1 MVRANGAVSLREL
14 ARVVQTSEVTVRR
27 DVRALEAEGLL
38 DRRHGGAVLP
48 GGFTRESGFPQKSH
62 LATAEKTAIADVAA
76 SLVEEGEA
84 VVVGAGTT
92 TQELARRLARVPG
105 LTVVTNSLLVAQ
117 ALAHANRV
125 EVVMTGGTL
134 RGSNYALVGSGAE
147 QSLQGLRVSRAFL
160 SGSGLTAER
169 GLSTSN
175 MLSASVDRALVQA
188 AAEVV
193 VLADHT
199 KLGTDTMFQTVPT
212 DVMTRLVTDE
222 PPPHDDRAAT
232 ELQAL
237 ADQGVQ
243 ITVAGAA
250 AASGGDGMH
259 PRRPRR
265 DSPSRSSA
273 GAARR
278 PNSAARP
285 PVGPGRT
292 GTGEGGGHAAAVTRR
307 RLGRAPE
314 GREALPETGRA
325 SIRTGPT
332 AKIRWGRCAVPAPL
346 LAAHASKYRHDGVA
360 AHLDDATV
368 ILNDDDEPS
377 GRRYDEHVGPHGVVA
392 DASVER
398 LDEIAEIRGFDEIRT
413 LIRVEARAVHHDEGA
428 FEVVAVR
435 QEVILDGI
443 GVAFCEVERP
453 PVVEGNAGH
462 SVRVVCRRSG
472 EDRIQ
477 YPFREVPVDVPRC
490 CGHRLPIGEGSAPK
504 IRLPHKEVVQTAA
517 GEVGGDLQEIIFIG
531 HEEALYHWRQ

>member
-62 LATAEKTAIADVAA
+62 LATAEKTAIADLAA
-76 SLVEEGEA
+76 GFVEEGEA
-84 VVVGAGTT
+84 IVVGAGTT

-188 AAEVV
+188 AGEVV

-199 KLGTDTMFQTVPT
+199 KLGSDTMFQTVPT
-212 DVMTRLVTDE
+212 DVITRLVTDE
-222 PPPHDDRAAT
+222 PPAHDDRAAT

-243 ITVAGAA
+243 ISVAGSSLGGQAPDRPGPEAA
-250 AASGGDGMH
+250 
-259 PRRPRR
+259 PPERRGPRR
-265 DSPSRSSA
+265 DVPLPGQRRSHPGAA
-273 GAARR
+273 GAPQLR
-278 PNSAARP
+278 PAGSL
-285 PVGPGRT
+285 GDGRV
-292 GTGEGGGHAAAVTRR
+292 ADLAPRR
-307 RLGRAPE
+307 R
-314 GREALPETGRA
+314 
-325 SIRTGPT
+325 
-332 AKIRWGRCAVPAPL
+332 
-346 LAAHASKYRHDGVA
+346 
-360 AHLDDATV
+360 
-368 ILNDDDEPS
+368 
-377 GRRYDEHVGPHGVVA
+377 
-392 DASVER
+392 
-398 LDEIAEIRGFDEIRT
+398 
-413 LIRVEARAVHHDEGA
+413 
-428 FEVVAVR
+428 
-435 QEVILDGI
+435 
-443 GVAFCEVERP
+443 
-453 PVVEGNAGH
+453 
-462 SVRVVCRRSG
+462 
-472 EDRIQ
+472 
-477 YPFREVPVDVPRC
+477 
-490 CGHRLPIGEGSAPK
+490 
-504 IRLPHKEVVQTAA
+504 
-517 GEVGGDLQEIIFIG
+517 
-531 HEEALYHWRQ
+531 

>member
-1 MVRANGAVSLREL
+1 MFAAERRQLILEMVRANGAVSLREL

-62 LATAEKTAIADVAA
+62 LATAEKTAIADLAA
-76 SLVEEGEA
+76 GLVEEGEA
-84 VVVGAGTT
+84 IVVGAGTT

-188 AAEVV
+188 AGEVV

-212 DVMTRLVTDE
+212 DLITRLVTDE
-222 PPPHDDRAAT
+222 PPTHDDRAVT

-243 ITVAGAA
+243 IAVAGQAGGGA
-250 AASGGDGMH
+250 GGDTVPTG
-259 PRRPRR
+259 RQPRR
-265 DSPSRSSA
+265 DMPLPGPRRGQVPGAGPQLRSATVLGEQSPGER
-273 GAARR
+273 ARV
-278 PNSAARP
+278 ADL
-285 PVGPGRT
+285 
-292 GTGEGGGHAAAVTRR
+292 RR
-307 RLGRAPE
+307 R
-314 GREALPETGRA
+314 
-325 SIRTGPT
+325 
-332 AKIRWGRCAVPAPL
+332 
-346 LAAHASKYRHDGVA
+346 
-360 AHLDDATV
+360 
-368 ILNDDDEPS
+368 
-377 GRRYDEHVGPHGVVA
+377 
-392 DASVER
+392 
-398 LDEIAEIRGFDEIRT
+398 
-413 LIRVEARAVHHDEGA
+413 
-428 FEVVAVR
+428 
-435 QEVILDGI
+435 
-443 GVAFCEVERP
+443 
-453 PVVEGNAGH
+453 
-462 SVRVVCRRSG
+462 
-472 EDRIQ
+472 
-477 YPFREVPVDVPRC
+477 
-490 CGHRLPIGEGSAPK
+490 
-504 IRLPHKEVVQTAA
+504 
-517 GEVGGDLQEIIFIG
+517 
-531 HEEALYHWRQ
+531 

>member
-1 MVRANGAVSLREL
+1 MVVGVTVGFVFAAERRQLILEMVRANGAVSLREL

-62 LATAEKTAIADVAA
+62 LATAEKTAIADLAA
-76 SLVEEGEA
+76 SFVDEGEA

-212 DVMTRLVTDE
+212 DVITRLVTDE
-222 PPPHDDRAAT
+222 PPAHDDRAAT

-237 ADQGVQ
+237 ADQGVH
-243 ITVAGAA
+243 ISVAGPGAG
-250 AASGGDGMH
+250 SGSGTGAVHGEADRQARRRDVPPLPGQRRSLPLGHGQPPGTVQGGPPGAQLRSAVSLGDQATARVADLA
-259 PRRPRR
+259 PRRR
-265 DSPSRSSA
+265 
-273 GAARR
+273 
-278 PNSAARP
+278 
-285 PVGPGRT
+285 
-292 GTGEGGGHAAAVTRR
+292 
-307 RLGRAPE
+307 
-314 GREALPETGRA
+314 
-325 SIRTGPT
+325 
-332 AKIRWGRCAVPAPL
+332 
-346 LAAHASKYRHDGVA
+346 
-360 AHLDDATV
+360 
-368 ILNDDDEPS
+368 
-377 GRRYDEHVGPHGVVA
+377 
-392 DASVER
+392 
-398 LDEIAEIRGFDEIRT
+398 
-413 LIRVEARAVHHDEGA
+413 
-428 FEVVAVR
+428 
-435 QEVILDGI
+435 
-443 GVAFCEVERP
+443 
-453 PVVEGNAGH
+453 
-462 SVRVVCRRSG
+462 
-472 EDRIQ
+472 
-477 YPFREVPVDVPRC
+477 
-490 CGHRLPIGEGSAPK
+490 
-504 IRLPHKEVVQTAA
+504 
-517 GEVGGDLQEIIFIG
+517 
-531 HEEALYHWRQ
+531 

>member
-1 MVRANGAVSLREL
+1 MFAAERRQLILEMVRANGAVSLREL

-62 LATAEKTAIADVAA
+62 LATAEKTAIADLAA
-76 SLVEEGEA
+76 GLVEEGEA
-84 VVVGAGTT
+84 IVVGAGTT

-212 DVMTRLVTDE
+212 DLITRLVTDE
-222 PPPHDDRAAT
+222 PPAHDDRALT

-243 ITVAGAA
+243 IAVAGSSAGGA
-250 AASGGDGMH
+250 GGDPVPVG
-259 PRRPRR
+259 RQPRR
-265 DSPSRSSA
+265 DMPLPGQRRGQVPGTAPQLRSA
-273 GAARR
+273 TVLGEQPPGERARV
-278 PNSAARP
+278 ADL
-285 PVGPGRT
+285 
-292 GTGEGGGHAAAVTRR
+292 RR
-307 RLGRAPE
+307 R
-314 GREALPETGRA
+314 
-325 SIRTGPT
+325 
-332 AKIRWGRCAVPAPL
+332 
-346 LAAHASKYRHDGVA
+346 
-360 AHLDDATV
+360 
-368 ILNDDDEPS
+368 
-377 GRRYDEHVGPHGVVA
+377 
-392 DASVER
+392 
-398 LDEIAEIRGFDEIRT
+398 
-413 LIRVEARAVHHDEGA
+413 
-428 FEVVAVR
+428 
-435 QEVILDGI
+435 
-443 GVAFCEVERP
+443 
-453 PVVEGNAGH
+453 
-462 SVRVVCRRSG
+462 
-472 EDRIQ
+472 
-477 YPFREVPVDVPRC
+477 
-490 CGHRLPIGEGSAPK
+490 
-504 IRLPHKEVVQTAA
+504 
-517 GEVGGDLQEIIFIG
+517 
-531 HEEALYHWRQ
+531 

>member
-1 MVRANGAVSLREL
+1 MFAAERRQLILEMVRANGAVSLREL

-62 LATAEKTAIADVAA
+62 LATAEKTAIADLAA
-76 SLVEEGEA
+76 GLVEEGEA
-84 VVVGAGTT
+84 IVVGAGTT

-199 KLGTDTMFQTVPT
+199 KLGADTMFQTVPT
-212 DVMTRLVTDE
+212 DLITRLVTDE
-222 PPPHDDRAAT
+222 PPVHDDRAAT

-243 ITVAGAA
+243 IAVAGAM
-250 AASGGDGMH
+250 GNPVGDHPPSRTDRRRDVPVPG
-259 PRRPRR
+259 PRRGQLGTPTATL
-265 DSPSRSSA
+265 RSTPLTGEQPGPDRA
-273 GAARR
+273 ERAARV
-278 PNSAARP
+278 ADL
-285 PVGPGRT
+285 
-292 GTGEGGGHAAAVTRR
+292 RR
-307 RLGRAPE
+307 R
-314 GREALPETGRA
+314 
-325 SIRTGPT
+325 
-332 AKIRWGRCAVPAPL
+332 
-346 LAAHASKYRHDGVA
+346 
-360 AHLDDATV
+360 
-368 ILNDDDEPS
+368 
-377 GRRYDEHVGPHGVVA
+377 
-392 DASVER
+392 
-398 LDEIAEIRGFDEIRT
+398 
-413 LIRVEARAVHHDEGA
+413 
-428 FEVVAVR
+428 
-435 QEVILDGI
+435 
-443 GVAFCEVERP
+443 
-453 PVVEGNAGH
+453 
-462 SVRVVCRRSG
+462 
-472 EDRIQ
+472 
-477 YPFREVPVDVPRC
+477 
-490 CGHRLPIGEGSAPK
+490 
-504 IRLPHKEVVQTAA
+504 
-517 GEVGGDLQEIIFIG
+517 
-531 HEEALYHWRQ
+531 

>member
-62 LATAEKTAIADVAA
+62 LATAEKTAIADLAA
-76 SLVEEGEA
+76 GLVEEGEA
-84 VVVGAGTT
+84 IVVGAGTT

-147 QSLQGLRVSRAFL
+147 QSLQGLRVTRAFL

-212 DVMTRLVTDE
+212 DVITRLVTDE
-222 PPPHDDRAAT
+222 PPGHDDRAAT

-243 ITVAGAA
+243 ITVAGGGGRPGRRLPVPSAVQAA
-250 AASGGDGMH
+250 RQQ
-259 PRRPRR
+259 PRRERDVPLPGQRR
-265 DSPSRSSA
+265 NH
-273 GAARR
+273 GA
-278 PNSAARP
+278 
-285 PVGPGRT
+285 GPGRNCAAHCSGSSRPGSGPRASPT
-292 GTGEGGGHAAAVTRR
+292 CAAAEP
-307 RLGRAPE
+307 GRP
-314 GREALPETGRA
+314 RDRA
-325 SIRTGPT
+325 
-332 AKIRWGRCAVPAPL
+332 
-346 LAAHASKYRHDGVA
+346 
-360 AHLDDATV
+360 
-368 ILNDDDEPS
+368 
-377 GRRYDEHVGPHGVVA
+377 
-392 DASVER
+392 
-398 LDEIAEIRGFDEIRT
+398 RG
-413 LIRVEARAVHHDEGA
+413 ARP
-428 FEVVAVR
+428 
-435 QEVILDGI
+435 
-443 GVAFCEVERP
+443 RP
-453 PVVEGNAGH
+453 
-462 SVRVVCRRSG
+462 
-472 EDRIQ
+472 
-477 YPFREVPVDVPRC
+477 
-490 CGHRLPIGEGSAPK
+490 
-504 IRLPHKEVVQTAA
+504 
-517 GEVGGDLQEIIFIG
+517 
-531 HEEALYHWRQ
+531 

>member
-1 MVRANGAVSLREL
+1 VFAAERRQLILEMVRANGAVSLREL

-62 LATAEKTAIADVAA
+62 LATAEKTAIADLAA
-76 SLVEEGEA
+76 GLVEEGEA
-84 VVVGAGTT
+84 IVVGAGTT

-212 DVMTRLVTDE
+212 DLITRLVTDE
-222 PPPHDDRAAT
+222 PPAHDDRAAT

-243 ITVAGAA
+243 IAVAGASGA
-250 AASGGDGMH
+250 PGGDQVPARQQQRRDVPVPG
-259 PRRPRR
+259 PRR
-265 DSPSRSSA
+265 SQLPST
-273 GAARR
+273 
-278 PNSAARP
+278 
-285 PVGPGRT
+285 GPGLRT
-292 GTGEGGGHAAAVTRR
+292 ATALGDPTPGADRARVADLRR
-307 RLGRAPE
+307 R
-314 GREALPETGRA
+314 
-325 SIRTGPT
+325 
-332 AKIRWGRCAVPAPL
+332 
-346 LAAHASKYRHDGVA
+346 
-360 AHLDDATV
+360 
-368 ILNDDDEPS
+368 
-377 GRRYDEHVGPHGVVA
+377 
-392 DASVER
+392 
-398 LDEIAEIRGFDEIRT
+398 
-413 LIRVEARAVHHDEGA
+413 
-428 FEVVAVR
+428 
-435 QEVILDGI
+435 
-443 GVAFCEVERP
+443 
-453 PVVEGNAGH
+453 
-462 SVRVVCRRSG
+462 
-472 EDRIQ
+472 
-477 YPFREVPVDVPRC
+477 
-490 CGHRLPIGEGSAPK
+490 
-504 IRLPHKEVVQTAA
+504 
-517 GEVGGDLQEIIFIG
+517 
-531 HEEALYHWRQ
+531 

>member
-1 MVRANGAVSLREL
+1 MFAAERRQLILEMVRANGAVSLREL

-62 LATAEKTAIADVAA
+62 LATAEKTAIADLAA
-76 SLVEEGEA
+76 GLVEEGEA
-84 VVVGAGTT
+84 IVVGAGTT

-212 DVMTRLVTDE
+212 DLITRLVTDE
-222 PPPHDDRAAT
+222 PPAHDDRALT

-243 ITVAGAA
+243 IAVAGSSAGGGA
-250 AASGGDGMH
+250 GGDPVPAGR
-259 PRRPRR
+259 PPRR
-265 DSPSRSSA
+265 DMPLPGPRRGQVPGTAPQLRSA
-273 GAARR
+273 TVLGEQPPGERARV
-278 PNSAARP
+278 ADL
-285 PVGPGRT
+285 
-292 GTGEGGGHAAAVTRR
+292 RR
-307 RLGRAPE
+307 R
-314 GREALPETGRA
+314 
-325 SIRTGPT
+325 
-332 AKIRWGRCAVPAPL
+332 
-346 LAAHASKYRHDGVA
+346 
-360 AHLDDATV
+360 
-368 ILNDDDEPS
+368 
-377 GRRYDEHVGPHGVVA
+377 
-392 DASVER
+392 
-398 LDEIAEIRGFDEIRT
+398 
-413 LIRVEARAVHHDEGA
+413 
-428 FEVVAVR
+428 
-435 QEVILDGI
+435 
-443 GVAFCEVERP
+443 
-453 PVVEGNAGH
+453 
-462 SVRVVCRRSG
+462 
-472 EDRIQ
+472 
-477 YPFREVPVDVPRC
+477 
-490 CGHRLPIGEGSAPK
+490 
-504 IRLPHKEVVQTAA
+504 
-517 GEVGGDLQEIIFIG
+517 
-531 HEEALYHWRQ
+531 

>member
-1 MVRANGAVSLREL
+1 MFAAERRQLILEMVRANGAVSLREL

-62 LATAEKTAIADVAA
+62 LATAEKTAIADLAA
-76 SLVEEGEA
+76 GLVEEGEA
-84 VVVGAGTT
+84 IVVGAGTT

-212 DVMTRLVTDE
+212 DVITRLVTDE
-222 PPPHDDRAAT
+222 PPAHDDRAAT

-243 ITVAGAA
+243 IAVAGASGA
-250 AASGGDGMH
+250 PGGDQVPARRQERRDVPVPG
-259 PRRPRR
+259 PRRSQLP
-265 DSPSRSSA
+265 SA
-273 GAARR
+273 GPSLRTATALGEPTPAAER
-278 PNSAARP
+278 AR
-285 PVGPGRT
+285 V
-292 GTGEGGGHAAAVTRR
+292 ADLRR
-307 RLGRAPE
+307 R
-314 GREALPETGRA
+314 
-325 SIRTGPT
+325 
-332 AKIRWGRCAVPAPL
+332 
-346 LAAHASKYRHDGVA
+346 
-360 AHLDDATV
+360 
-368 ILNDDDEPS
+368 
-377 GRRYDEHVGPHGVVA
+377 
-392 DASVER
+392 
-398 LDEIAEIRGFDEIRT
+398 
-413 LIRVEARAVHHDEGA
+413 
-428 FEVVAVR
+428 
-435 QEVILDGI
+435 
-443 GVAFCEVERP
+443 
-453 PVVEGNAGH
+453 
-462 SVRVVCRRSG
+462 
-472 EDRIQ
+472 
-477 YPFREVPVDVPRC
+477 
-490 CGHRLPIGEGSAPK
+490 
-504 IRLPHKEVVQTAA
+504 
-517 GEVGGDLQEIIFIG
+517 
-531 HEEALYHWRQ
+531 

>member
-76 SLVEEGEA
+76 GLVQEGEA
-84 VVVGAGTT
+84 IVVGAGTT

-212 DVMTRLVTDE
+212 DVITRLVTDE
-222 PPPHDDRAAT
+222 PPGHDDRAAM

-243 ITVAGAA
+243 ITVAGSGPATAGAEAA
-250 AASGGDGMH
+250 
-259 PRRPRR
+259 PRGRQPRR
-265 DSPSRSSA
+265 DVPLPGQRGS
-273 GAARR
+273 
-278 PNSAARP
+278 RP
-285 PVGPGRT
+285 PGPQLRSAPLSGDSPQDRQPRV
-292 GTGEGGGHAAAVTRR
+292 ADLRR
-307 RLGRAPE
+307 R
-314 GREALPETGRA
+314 
-325 SIRTGPT
+325 
-332 AKIRWGRCAVPAPL
+332 
-346 LAAHASKYRHDGVA
+346 
-360 AHLDDATV
+360 
-368 ILNDDDEPS
+368 
-377 GRRYDEHVGPHGVVA
+377 
-392 DASVER
+392 
-398 LDEIAEIRGFDEIRT
+398 
-413 LIRVEARAVHHDEGA
+413 
-428 FEVVAVR
+428 
-435 QEVILDGI
+435 
-443 GVAFCEVERP
+443 
-453 PVVEGNAGH
+453 
-462 SVRVVCRRSG
+462 
-472 EDRIQ
+472 
-477 YPFREVPVDVPRC
+477 
-490 CGHRLPIGEGSAPK
+490 
-504 IRLPHKEVVQTAA
+504 
-517 GEVGGDLQEIIFIG
+517 
-531 HEEALYHWRQ
+531 

>member
-1 MVRANGAVSLREL
+1 VFAAERRQLILEMVRANGAVSLREL

-62 LATAEKTAIADVAA
+62 LATAEKTAIADLAA
-76 SLVEEGEA
+76 GLVEEGEA
-84 VVVGAGTT
+84 IVVGAGTT

-212 DVMTRLVTDE
+212 DLITRLVTDE
-222 PPPHDDRAAT
+222 PPAHDDRAAT

-243 ITVAGAA
+243 IAVAGQSGAGA
-250 AASGGDGMH
+250 GGDTAPAG
-259 PRRPRR
+259 RQPRR
-265 DSPSRSSA
+265 DMPLPGPRRGQVPGAGPQLRSATVLGEQSPGER
-273 GAARR
+273 ARV
-278 PNSAARP
+278 ADL
-285 PVGPGRT
+285 
-292 GTGEGGGHAAAVTRR
+292 RR
-307 RLGRAPE
+307 R
-314 GREALPETGRA
+314 
-325 SIRTGPT
+325 
-332 AKIRWGRCAVPAPL
+332 
-346 LAAHASKYRHDGVA
+346 
-360 AHLDDATV
+360 
-368 ILNDDDEPS
+368 
-377 GRRYDEHVGPHGVVA
+377 
-392 DASVER
+392 
-398 LDEIAEIRGFDEIRT
+398 
-413 LIRVEARAVHHDEGA
+413 
-428 FEVVAVR
+428 
-435 QEVILDGI
+435 
-443 GVAFCEVERP
+443 
-453 PVVEGNAGH
+453 
-462 SVRVVCRRSG
+462 
-472 EDRIQ
+472 
-477 YPFREVPVDVPRC
+477 
-490 CGHRLPIGEGSAPK
+490 
-504 IRLPHKEVVQTAA
+504 
-517 GEVGGDLQEIIFIG
+517 
-531 HEEALYHWRQ
+531 

>member
-1 MVRANGAVSLREL
+1 MFAAERRQLILEMVRANGAVSLREL

-62 LATAEKTAIADVAA
+62 LATAEKTAIADLAA
-76 SLVEEGEA
+76 GLVEEGEA
-84 VVVGAGTT
+84 IVVGAGTT

-199 KLGTDTMFQTVPT
+199 KLGSDTMFQTVPT
-212 DVMTRLVTDE
+212 DLITRLVTDE
-222 PPPHDDRAAT
+222 PPSHDDRAAT

-243 ITVAGAA
+243 IAVAGAGNGPA
-250 AASGGDGMH
+250 PAEPLPHG
-259 PRRPRR
+259 RQPRR
-265 DSPSRSSA
+265 DMPLP
-273 GAARR
+273 GQRR
-278 PNSAARP
+278 THGGGGTTSGPGPQQLRSAAVLADQSQGDRAR
-285 PVGPGRT
+285 V
-292 GTGEGGGHAAAVTRR
+292 ADLRR
-307 RLGRAPE
+307 R
-314 GREALPETGRA
+314 
-325 SIRTGPT
+325 
-332 AKIRWGRCAVPAPL
+332 
-346 LAAHASKYRHDGVA
+346 
-360 AHLDDATV
+360 
-368 ILNDDDEPS
+368 
-377 GRRYDEHVGPHGVVA
+377 
-392 DASVER
+392 
-398 LDEIAEIRGFDEIRT
+398 
-413 LIRVEARAVHHDEGA
+413 
-428 FEVVAVR
+428 
-435 QEVILDGI
+435 
-443 GVAFCEVERP
+443 
-453 PVVEGNAGH
+453 
-462 SVRVVCRRSG
+462 
-472 EDRIQ
+472 
-477 YPFREVPVDVPRC
+477 
-490 CGHRLPIGEGSAPK
+490 
-504 IRLPHKEVVQTAA
+504 
-517 GEVGGDLQEIIFIG
+517 
-531 HEEALYHWRQ
+531 

>member
-1 MVRANGAVSLREL
+1 MFAAERRQLILEMVRANGAVSLREL

-62 LATAEKTAIADVAA
+62 LATAEKTAIADLAA
-76 SLVEEGEA
+76 GLVEEGEA
-84 VVVGAGTT
+84 IVVGAGTT

-147 QSLQGLRVSRAFL
+147 QSLQGLRVSKAFL

-212 DVMTRLVTDE
+212 DVITRLVTDE
-222 PPPHDDRAAT
+222 PPTRDDRAGT

-243 ITVAGAA
+243 IAVAGASGPPGGEQAPA
-250 AASGGDGMH
+250 ARQRSVPG
-259 PRRPRR
+259 PRRGQLPGAGL
-265 DSPSRSSA
+265 RSAAVLGESAA
-273 GAARR
+273 GAER
-278 PNSAARP
+278 
-285 PVGPGRT
+285 GRV
-292 GTGEGGGHAAAVTRR
+292 ADMRR
-307 RLGRAPE
+307 R
-314 GREALPETGRA
+314 
-325 SIRTGPT
+325 
-332 AKIRWGRCAVPAPL
+332 
-346 LAAHASKYRHDGVA
+346 
-360 AHLDDATV
+360 
-368 ILNDDDEPS
+368 
-377 GRRYDEHVGPHGVVA
+377 
-392 DASVER
+392 
-398 LDEIAEIRGFDEIRT
+398 
-413 LIRVEARAVHHDEGA
+413 
-428 FEVVAVR
+428 
-435 QEVILDGI
+435 
-443 GVAFCEVERP
+443 
-453 PVVEGNAGH
+453 
-462 SVRVVCRRSG
+462 
-472 EDRIQ
+472 
-477 YPFREVPVDVPRC
+477 
-490 CGHRLPIGEGSAPK
+490 
-504 IRLPHKEVVQTAA
+504 
-517 GEVGGDLQEIIFIG
+517 
-531 HEEALYHWRQ
+531 

>member
-1 MVRANGAVSLREL
+1 MDVGVTVGFVFAAERRQLILEMVRANGAVSLREL

-62 LATAEKTAIADVAA
+62 LATAEKTAIADLAA
-76 SLVEEGEA
+76 SFVEEGEA

-212 DVMTRLVTDE
+212 DVITRLVTDE
-222 PPPHDDRAAT
+222 PPAHDDRAAT

-237 ADQGVQ
+237 ADQGVH
-243 ITVAGAA
+243 ISVAG
-250 AASGGDGMH
+250 
-259 PRRPRR
+259 
-265 DSPSRSSA
+265 
-273 GAARR
+273 
-278 PNSAARP
+278 
-285 PVGPGRT
+285 PGT
-292 GTGEGGGHAAAVTRR
+292 GTGSAAGTVHGDAVAPARR
-307 RLGRAPE
+307 RDVPPLPGQRRNLPLGH
-314 GREALPETGRA
+314 GRPD
-325 SIRTGPT
+325 GPGPGGPPGDRLRSAVSLGDQAT
-332 AKIRWGRCAVPAPL
+332 AR
-346 LAAHASKYRHDGVA
+346 
-360 AHLDDATV
+360 
-368 ILNDDDEPS
+368 
-377 GRRYDEHVGPHGVVA
+377 VA
-392 DASVER
+392 DLA
-398 LDEIAEIRGFDEIRT
+398 
-413 LIRVEARAVHHDEGA
+413 
-428 FEVVAVR
+428 
-435 QEVILDGI
+435 
-443 GVAFCEVERP
+443 P
-453 PVVEGNAGH
+453 
-462 SVRVVCRRSG
+462 RR
-472 EDRIQ
+472 R
-477 YPFREVPVDVPRC
+477 
-490 CGHRLPIGEGSAPK
+490 
-504 IRLPHKEVVQTAA
+504 
-517 GEVGGDLQEIIFIG
+517 
-531 HEEALYHWRQ
+531 

>member
-1 MVRANGAVSLREL
+1 MRANGAVSLREL

-62 LATAEKTAIADVAA
+62 LAAAEKTAIADLAA
-76 SLVEEGEA
+76 GLVEEGEA

-212 DVMTRLVTDE
+212 DVITRLVTDE
-222 PPPHDDRAAT
+222 PPAHDDRALT

-243 ITVAGAA
+243 IAVAGPGAG
-250 AASGGDGMH
+250 SG
-259 PRRPRR
+259 P
-265 DSPSRSSA
+265 A
-273 GAARR
+273 G
-278 PNSAARP
+278 
-285 PVGPGRT
+285 G
-292 GTGEGGGHAAAVTRR
+292 GEGGGSAGRQSGRLGPSQGRGGGEEGLPLPGPRRNHPHPPGGPGSAQLRTAVPLAEQQPGRVADLAPRR
-307 RLGRAPE
+307 R
-314 GREALPETGRA
+314 
-325 SIRTGPT
+325 
-332 AKIRWGRCAVPAPL
+332 
-346 LAAHASKYRHDGVA
+346 
-360 AHLDDATV
+360 
-368 ILNDDDEPS
+368 
-377 GRRYDEHVGPHGVVA
+377 
-392 DASVER
+392 
-398 LDEIAEIRGFDEIRT
+398 
-413 LIRVEARAVHHDEGA
+413 
-428 FEVVAVR
+428 
-435 QEVILDGI
+435 
-443 GVAFCEVERP
+443 
-453 PVVEGNAGH
+453 
-462 SVRVVCRRSG
+462 
-472 EDRIQ
+472 
-477 YPFREVPVDVPRC
+477 
-490 CGHRLPIGEGSAPK
+490 
-504 IRLPHKEVVQTAA
+504 
-517 GEVGGDLQEIIFIG
+517 
-531 HEEALYHWRQ
+531 

>member
-1 MVRANGAVSLREL
+1 MFAAERRQLILEMVRANGAVSLREL

-62 LATAEKTAIADVAA
+62 LATAEKTAIADLAA
-76 SLVEEGEA
+76 GFVEEGEA
-84 VVVGAGTT
+84 IVVGAGTT

-199 KLGTDTMFQTVPT
+199 KLGSDTMFQTVPT
-212 DVMTRLVTDE
+212 DLITRLVTDE
-222 PPPHDDRAAT
+222 PPAHDDRAAT

-243 ITVAGAA
+243 IAVAGA
-250 AASGGDGMH
+250 SGGQG
-259 PRRPRR
+259 
-265 DSPSRSSA
+265 
-273 GAARR
+273 
-278 PNSAARP
+278 
-285 PVGPGRT
+285 
-292 GTGEGGGHAAAVTRR
+292 GE
-307 RLGRAPE
+307 
-314 GREALPETGRA
+314 
-325 SIRTGPT
+325 
-332 AKIRWGRCAVPAPL
+332 AVPARHQQQRRDVPPL
-346 LAAHASKYRHDGVA
+346 PAPRRGQVPGAPAGLRAASMLGEQPPGGERAR
-360 AHLDDATV
+360 
-368 ILNDDDEPS
+368 
-377 GRRYDEHVGPHGVVA
+377 VA
-392 DASVER
+392 D
-398 LDEIAEIRGFDEIRT
+398 L
-413 LIRVEARAVHHDEGA
+413 
-428 FEVVAVR
+428 
-435 QEVILDGI
+435 
-443 GVAFCEVERP
+443 
-453 PVVEGNAGH
+453 
-462 SVRVVCRRSG
+462 RR
-472 EDRIQ
+472 R
-477 YPFREVPVDVPRC
+477 
-490 CGHRLPIGEGSAPK
+490 
-504 IRLPHKEVVQTAA
+504 
-517 GEVGGDLQEIIFIG
+517 
-531 HEEALYHWRQ
+531 

>member
-1 MVRANGAVSLREL
+1 MFAAERRQLILEMVRANGAVSLREL

-62 LATAEKTAIADVAA
+62 LATAEKTAIADLAA
-76 SLVEEGEA
+76 SLVNEGEA

-175 MLSASVDRALVQA
+175 MLAASVDRALVQA

-193 VLADHT
+193 VLADHS

-212 DVMTRLVTDE
+212 DVITRLVTDE
-222 PPPHDDRAAT
+222 PSSHDERSAT

-243 ITVAGAA
+243 IAVAGVAQGSSA
-250 AASGGDGMH
+250 PRPGQGAGAGPNGGRGEGPAGRQSRRDMPMPG
-259 PRRPRR
+259 PRRTHPPTAPGGPGLRGPVSLSDQQLSGRVADLAPRR
-265 DSPSRSSA
+265 R
-273 GAARR
+273 
-278 PNSAARP
+278 
-285 PVGPGRT
+285 
-292 GTGEGGGHAAAVTRR
+292 
-307 RLGRAPE
+307 
-314 GREALPETGRA
+314 
-325 SIRTGPT
+325 
-332 AKIRWGRCAVPAPL
+332 
-346 LAAHASKYRHDGVA
+346 
-360 AHLDDATV
+360 
-368 ILNDDDEPS
+368 
-377 GRRYDEHVGPHGVVA
+377 
-392 DASVER
+392 
-398 LDEIAEIRGFDEIRT
+398 
-413 LIRVEARAVHHDEGA
+413 
-428 FEVVAVR
+428 
-435 QEVILDGI
+435 
-443 GVAFCEVERP
+443 
-453 PVVEGNAGH
+453 
-462 SVRVVCRRSG
+462 
-472 EDRIQ
+472 
-477 YPFREVPVDVPRC
+477 
-490 CGHRLPIGEGSAPK
+490 
-504 IRLPHKEVVQTAA
+504 
-517 GEVGGDLQEIIFIG
+517 
-531 HEEALYHWRQ
+531 

>member
-1 MVRANGAVSLREL
+1 MFAAERRQLILEMVRANGAVSLREL

-76 SLVEEGEA
+76 GLVEEGEA

-222 PPPHDDRAAT
+222 PPPHDERAAT

-243 ITVAGAA
+243 ITVAGSAPAA
-250 AASGGDGMH
+250 GTGHAGAGGEGM
-259 PRRPRR
+259 PGRRPRR
-265 DSPSRSSA
+265 DSPLPVQ
-273 GAARR
+273 RR
-278 PNSAARP
+278 
-285 PVGPGRT
+285 G
-292 GTGEGGGHAAAVTRR
+292 
-307 RLGRAPE
+307 
-314 GREALPETGRA
+314 
-325 SIRTGPT
+325 GPT
-332 AKIRWGRCAVPAPL
+332 AQLRSAPASL
-346 LAAHASKYRHDGVA
+346 LEQQAGERAR
-360 AHLDDATV
+360 
-368 ILNDDDEPS
+368 
-377 GRRYDEHVGPHGVVA
+377 VA
-392 DASVER
+392 DM
-398 LDEIAEIRGFDEIRT
+398 
-413 LIRVEARAVHHDEGA
+413 
-428 FEVVAVR
+428 
-435 QEVILDGI
+435 
-443 GVAFCEVERP
+443 
-453 PVVEGNAGH
+453 
-462 SVRVVCRRSG
+462 RR
-472 EDRIQ
+472 R
-477 YPFREVPVDVPRC
+477 
-490 CGHRLPIGEGSAPK
+490 
-504 IRLPHKEVVQTAA
+504 
-517 GEVGGDLQEIIFIG
+517 
-531 HEEALYHWRQ
+531 

>member
-62 LATAEKTAIADVAA
+62 LATAEKTAIADLAA
-76 SLVEEGEA
+76 GLVEEGEA
-84 VVVGAGTT
+84 IVVGAGTT

-147 QSLQGLRVSRAFL
+147 QSLQGLRVSKAFL

-212 DVMTRLVTDE
+212 DVITRLVTDE

-243 ITVAGAA
+243 IAVAGA
-250 AASGGDGMH
+250 SGNPGGDQVPARQQQHQQRRDVSLPG
-259 PRRPRR
+259 PRRSQVPG
-265 DSPSRSSA
+265 SGLRSASMLGGEQPT
-273 GAARR
+273 GAER
-278 PNSAARP
+278 
-285 PVGPGRT
+285 GRV
-292 GTGEGGGHAAAVTRR
+292 ADMRR
-307 RLGRAPE
+307 R
-314 GREALPETGRA
+314 
-325 SIRTGPT
+325 
-332 AKIRWGRCAVPAPL
+332 
-346 LAAHASKYRHDGVA
+346 
-360 AHLDDATV
+360 
-368 ILNDDDEPS
+368 
-377 GRRYDEHVGPHGVVA
+377 
-392 DASVER
+392 
-398 LDEIAEIRGFDEIRT
+398 
-413 LIRVEARAVHHDEGA
+413 
-428 FEVVAVR
+428 
-435 QEVILDGI
+435 
-443 GVAFCEVERP
+443 
-453 PVVEGNAGH
+453 
-462 SVRVVCRRSG
+462 
-472 EDRIQ
+472 
-477 YPFREVPVDVPRC
+477 
-490 CGHRLPIGEGSAPK
+490 
-504 IRLPHKEVVQTAA
+504 
-517 GEVGGDLQEIIFIG
+517 
-531 HEEALYHWRQ
+531 

>member
-1 MVRANGAVSLREL
+1 MFAAERRQLILEMVRANGAVSLREL

-76 SLVEEGEA
+76 GLVEEGEA

-243 ITVAGAA
+243 ITVAGTVAA
-250 AASGGDGMH
+250 AGPLDAGMAG
-259 PRRPRR
+259 RRPRR
-265 DSPSRSSA
+265 DAAPLPVQRRGTPGLRSA
-273 GAARR
+273 
-278 PNSAARP
+278 P
-285 PVGPGRT
+285 
-292 GTGEGGGHAAAVTRR
+292 AAALLEPPPGDRRVADLRR
-307 RLGRAPE
+307 R
-314 GREALPETGRA
+314 
-325 SIRTGPT
+325 
-332 AKIRWGRCAVPAPL
+332 
-346 LAAHASKYRHDGVA
+346 
-360 AHLDDATV
+360 
-368 ILNDDDEPS
+368 
-377 GRRYDEHVGPHGVVA
+377 
-392 DASVER
+392 
-398 LDEIAEIRGFDEIRT
+398 
-413 LIRVEARAVHHDEGA
+413 
-428 FEVVAVR
+428 
-435 QEVILDGI
+435 
-443 GVAFCEVERP
+443 
-453 PVVEGNAGH
+453 
-462 SVRVVCRRSG
+462 
-472 EDRIQ
+472 
-477 YPFREVPVDVPRC
+477 
-490 CGHRLPIGEGSAPK
+490 
-504 IRLPHKEVVQTAA
+504 
-517 GEVGGDLQEIIFIG
+517 
-531 HEEALYHWRQ
+531 

>member
-1 MVRANGAVSLREL
+1 MILEMVRANGAVSLREL

-62 LATAEKTAIADVAA
+62 LATAEKTAIADLAA
-76 SLVEEGEA
+76 GLVEEGEA
-84 VVVGAGTT
+84 IVVGAGTT

-212 DVMTRLVTDE
+212 DVITRLVTDE
-222 PPPHDDRAAT
+222 PPTHDDRAAT

-243 ITVAGAA
+243 IAVAGGSAGSN
-250 AASGGDGMH
+250 SGSPGVDSV
-259 PRRPRR
+259 PARQPRR
-265 DSPSRSSA
+265 DVPLPGQRRNHGGHGAGPGAQLRSA
-273 GAARR
+273 VLGEQQPGERAARV
-278 PNSAARP
+278 ADL
-285 PVGPGRT
+285 
-292 GTGEGGGHAAAVTRR
+292 RR
-307 RLGRAPE
+307 R
-314 GREALPETGRA
+314 
-325 SIRTGPT
+325 
-332 AKIRWGRCAVPAPL
+332 
-346 LAAHASKYRHDGVA
+346 
-360 AHLDDATV
+360 
-368 ILNDDDEPS
+368 
-377 GRRYDEHVGPHGVVA
+377 
-392 DASVER
+392 
-398 LDEIAEIRGFDEIRT
+398 
-413 LIRVEARAVHHDEGA
+413 
-428 FEVVAVR
+428 
-435 QEVILDGI
+435 
-443 GVAFCEVERP
+443 
-453 PVVEGNAGH
+453 
-462 SVRVVCRRSG
+462 
-472 EDRIQ
+472 
-477 YPFREVPVDVPRC
+477 
-490 CGHRLPIGEGSAPK
+490 
-504 IRLPHKEVVQTAA
+504 
-517 GEVGGDLQEIIFIG
+517 
-531 HEEALYHWRQ
+531 

>member
-1 MVRANGAVSLREL
+1 MFAAERRQLILEMVRANGAVSLREL

-48 GGFTRESGFPQKSH
+48 GGLTRESGFPQKSH
-62 LATAEKTAIADVAA
+62 LATAEKTAIADLAA
-76 SLVEEGEA
+76 GLVEEGEA
-84 VVVGAGTT
+84 IVVGAGTT

-212 DVMTRLVTDE
+212 DVITRLVTDE
-222 PPPHDDRAAT
+222 PPLHDDRAAT

-243 ITVAGAA
+243 VAVAGTGPGP
-250 AASGGDGMH
+250 SGAGAEGNG
-259 PRRPRR
+259 PPGRRPRR
-265 DSPSRSSA
+265 M
-273 GAARR
+273 
-278 PNSAARP
+278 
-285 PVGPGRT
+285 
-292 GTGEGGGHAAAVTRR
+292 
-307 RLGRAPE
+307 AP
-314 GREALPETGRA
+314 
-325 SIRTGPT
+325 
-332 AKIRWGRCAVPAPL
+332 
-346 LAAHASKYRHDGVA
+346 
-360 AHLDDATV
+360 
-368 ILNDDDEPS
+368 
-377 GRRYDEHVGPHGVVA
+377 
-392 DASVER
+392 
-398 LDEIAEIRGFDEIRT
+398 
-413 LIRVEARAVHHDEGA
+413 
-428 FEVVAVR
+428 
-435 QEVILDGI
+435 
-443 GVAFCEVERP
+443 
-453 PVVEGNAGH
+453 
-462 SVRVVCRRSG
+462 
-472 EDRIQ
+472 
-477 YPFREVPVDVPRC
+477 
-490 CGHRLPIGEGSAPK
+490 SAPK
-504 IRLPHKEVVQTAA
+504 EELPLPGQRRNHPPGPGGPQLRGGGALSDQQTAVA
-517 GEVGGDLQEIIFIG
+517 NGRIADLSP
-531 HEEALYHWRQ
+531 RRR